1 MSNIKVLDC
10 TLRDGGYINNWN
22 FGEKNIKKIIKNL
35 ILAKLDFV
43 ECGFLKPLTFDK
55 EKTFYPNYNFL
66 ENILPDN
73 YNNTKFTLMINY
85 GEYPLEN
92 LPICDNKNIAL
103 RIVFKK
109 DEKENAIFYCKELIN
124 KNYNVF
130 VNPMH
135 TNTYSSSEL
144 LELIEM
150 VNKINPLGFTIV
162 DTTGAMKE
170 KDILTTFYLVDEN
183 LDKNISLCF
192 HSHNNLQ
199 LSFSNAQCLMKVCKD
214 RELIIDSTVFGMGR
228 GAGNLCTEL
237 LTQYINDNYNG
248 NYDIIPILKIV
259 DEQINPIF
267 AKTPWGYSVPYY
279 LAATNHCHPNYAKYL
294 VDKQTVPV
302 EIINKLLQNIPDEK
316 KSSFDATLIKQIY
329 LDNFSNSIDDTATLD
344 YLKNLLFQ
352 KEILILAPGKSLVY
366 EKEKINEFIIKEKPF
381 IISLNYIPDNYN
393 EDLVFITNMKRF
405 TSLNNYHI
413 PLVVSSNIENPPK
426 NAKVINYSSY
436 LNDSKMFDN
445 VALILLNLFIKIG
458 IKKVHFAG
466 LDGFSNIPSENYF
479 DNKLINN
486 AKVSEFDERNEI
498 MSEELSKISKYINIT
513 FITKTLYN
521 KSISKNI
528 NNNEYKNGLMGYLYE

>member
-55 EKTFYPNYNFL
+55 EKTFYTTYNFL
-66 ENILPDN
+66 ENILPEN
-73 YNNTKFTLMINY
+73 YKNTKFTLMINY

-92 LPICDNKNIAL
+92 LPICNNKNIAL

-109 DEKENAIFYCKELIN
+109 SEKENAILYCKELIN

-135 TNTYSSSEL
+135 TNTYSSTEL

-150 VNKINPLGFTIV
+150 VNKINPKGFTIV

-170 KDILTTFYLVDEN
+170 KDILTTFYLVDAN
-183 LDKNISLCF
+183 LNKNIALCF

-302 EIINKLLQNIPDEK
+302 EFINKLLKSIPDNK
-316 KSSFDATLIKQIY
+316 KSTFDVNLIKQLY
-329 LDNFSNSIDDTATLD
+329 LDKFSNIIDDSKTVE
-344 YLKNLLFQ
+344 YLKNLLINR
-352 KEILILAPGKSLVY
+352 KILILAPGKSLKD
-366 EKEKINEFIIKEKPF
+366 EKTKLEDFINREKPS
-381 IISLNYIPDNYN
+381 IISLNFIPEQYKEN
-393 EDLVFITNMKRF
+393 LVFVTNMKRF
-405 TSLNNYHI
+405 TSLNDYSR
-413 PLVVSSNIENPPK
+413 PLVASSNIEDIPEQ
-426 NAKVINYSSY
+426 ALILNYSSY

-445 VALILLNLFIKIG
+445 VALMLLKLFIKID
-458 IKKVHFAG
+458 IKSVSIAG
-466 LDGFSNIPSENYF
+466 LDGFSPVAVENYVS
-479 DNKLINN
+479 DDLINN

-498 MSEELSKISKYINIT
+498 MSEELAKLSEKININ
-513 FITKTLYN
+513 FITKTLY
-521 KSISKNI
+521 KIAQKVI
-528 NNNEYKNGLMGYLYE
+528 

>member
-55 EKTFYPNYNFL
+55 EKTFYTTYNFL
-66 ENILPDN
+66 ENILPEN
-73 YNNTKFTLMINY
+73 YKNTKFTLMINY

-92 LPICDNKNIAL
+92 LPICNNKNIAL

-109 DEKENAIFYCKELIN
+109 SEKENAILYCKELIN

-135 TNTYSSSEL
+135 TNTYSSTEL

-150 VNKINPLGFTIV
+150 VNKINPKGFTIV

-170 KDILTTFYLVDEN
+170 KDILTTFYLVDAN
-183 LDKNISLCF
+183 LNKNIALCF

-302 EIINKLLQNIPDEK
+302 EFINKLLKSIPDNK
-316 KSSFDATLIKQIY
+316 KSTFDVNLIKQLY
-329 LDNFSNSIDDTATLD
+329 LDKFSNIIDDSKTVE
-344 YLKNLLFQ
+344 YLKNLLINR
-352 KEILILAPGKSLVY
+352 KILILAPGKSLKE
-366 EKEKINEFIIKEKPF
+366 EKTKIEDFINREKPF
-381 IISLNYIPDNYN
+381 IISLNSIPEQYKEN
-393 EDLVFITNMKRF
+393 LVFVTNMKRF
-405 TSLNNYHI
+405 TSLNDYSR
-413 PLVVSSNIENPPK
+413 PLVASSNIEDIPEQ
-426 NAKVINYSSY
+426 ALILNYSSY

-445 VALILLNLFIKIG
+445 VALMLLKLFIKID
-458 IKKVHFAG
+458 IKSVSIAG
-466 LDGFSNIPSENYF
+466 LDGFSPVAVENYVS
-479 DNKLINN
+479 DDLINN

-498 MSEELSKISKYINIT
+498 MSEELAKLSEKININ
-513 FITKTLYN
+513 FITKTLY
-521 KSISKNI
+521 KIAQKVI
-528 NNNEYKNGLMGYLYE
+528 